1 VRLFTKQF
9 AVPALSFAAFFVLPL
24 LVSIAAASPSIM
36 TVVKNELGGLLTRY
50 DIHKS
55 FSIGDFWTNLL
66 YLLALS
72 TTYVFFYP
80 IEWAGITV
88 PARGSGE
95 LAIIAGLLFVSLLS
109 FLVTGVVREM
119 SIGISALLSRV
130 LDLFTWNAIRRLVF
144 GSDLAGETAVD
155 AFAYPV
161 WVPSGNNP
169 IPQSLS
175 DECTN
180 FVNQEA
186 IKSLPKLRRS
196 IYELAF
202 SIGAGRPASFI
213 QDYLSWNELL
223 HTSYFNVPHFR
234 MLVGFVISKAN
245 GFYATQAFKDNREFE
260 VMGQW
265 LAEIEG
271 K

>member
-1 VRLFTKQF
+1 
-9 AVPALSFAAFFVLPL
+9 
-24 LVSIAAASPSIM
+24 M

-50 DIHKS
+50 DIHKLY
-55 FSIGDFWTNLL
+55 SIGDFWSNLL
-66 YLLALS
+66 YLLVLS
-72 TTYVFFYP
+72 MVYVVVYP
-80 IEWAGITV
+80 LDSAGIRLPQKFIESGLGAFTV
-88 PARGSGE
+88 GLLGS
-95 LAIIAGLLFVSLLS
+95 IAALLFVSLFS
-109 FLVTGVVREM
+109 FLVTVVVREM

-161 WVPSGNNP
+161 WMPSGNNP

-175 DECTN
+175 DEFTN

-186 IKSLPKLRRS
+186 IKSLPKLRQS

-223 HTSYFNVPHFR
+223 HTSYFNAPHFR

-245 GFYATQAFKDNREFE
+245 GFYATQSFKDNREFE